1 MIFVCAP
8 YGFAQSDQGAV
19 AGVIRDETGAVL
31 PGATITVRNLETEIS
46 NSAVSD
52 MQGRFEFLLLPAGD
66 YELQAILPGFSG
78 WARPITIEAAASA
91 TLNITLDIS
100 AFAETVKVTRTDQDR
115 SVVPTAVSV
124 IGRDEIQFA
133 QRQEALAETLRG
145 IPGLFVDCLLY
156 TSDAADE

>member
-1 MIFVCAP
+1 MISVCAP

-66 YELQAILPGFSG
+66 YELQASCQVLVVGH
-78 WARPITIEAAASA
+78 
-91 TLNITLDIS
+91 
-100 AFAETVKVTRTDQDR
+100 DQSR
-115 SVVPTAVSV
+115 
-124 IGRDEIQFA
+124 
-133 QRQEALAETLRG
+133 LRRR
-145 IPGLFVDCLLY
+145 LRRH
-156 TSDAADE
+156 